1 VNVKITTAPEALS
14 IVRDGMCVAAN
25 FWGPGTPTYL
35 WRMLLNQGVKNLTL
49 CINNYVPKTDVVRD
63 KGSPDPS
70 ILLSRTRKI
79 ITAFSARPRDDLPAM
94 KEVMRR
100 ITEHTLEF
108 ESMSHGILI
117 ERLLAGAMRQGG
129 FYSPIGIGTDIE
141 IGKEKRTI
149 NGKEYIFQ
157 EPLIPDVG
165 LISAAKAD
173 TVGNLVYHGTAR
185 ANNPII
191 AMASRYTI
199 AEVFEI
205 VEHGELEPDAI
216 VTPGIFVDWIVLIPE
231 NDTASK
237 QRRMEWI
244 RASIAYR
251 EQQKMDEAA
260 EIEAARGIIYE
271 RPPDKRANCNAGS
284 KGIITG

>member
-1 VNVKITTAPEALS
+1 MINKITTADEALS
-14 IVRDGMCVAAN
+14 VLRDGMCIAAN
-25 FWGPGTPTYL
+25 FWGPGTPNYL
-35 WRMLLNQGVKNLTL
+35 WHVLLNKNVKDLTV
-49 CINNYVPKTDVVRD
+49 CVNNYVPKTDVTRE
-63 KGSPDPS
+63 KGAPDPS
-70 ILLSRTRKI
+70 LIISQTRKI
-79 ITAFSARPRDDLPAM
+79 ISAFTARPRDDLPIMSEIM
-94 KEVMRR
+94 KR
-100 ITEHTLEF
+100 IAEGTLEF

-117 ERLLAGAMRQGG
+117 ERLMAGALRLGG
-129 FYSPIGIGTDIE
+129 IYCPIGAGTIIE
-141 IGKEKRTI
+141 EEKEKRTI

-173 TVGNLVYHGTAR
+173 KFGNLIYHGTAR

-205 VEHGELEPDAI
+205 VDELEPDNI
-216 VTPGIFVDWIVLIPE
+216 VTPGIFVDRIVLIPAD
-231 NDTASK
+231 DTASK

-251 EQQKMDEAA
+251 EQQKLDETA
-260 EIEAARGIIYE
+260 EKEATKGIIYE
-271 RPPDKRANCNAGS
+271 RQVNG
-284 KGIITG
+284 